1 MKIFCDLVTGVAL
14 RDGVEIQFRAYSWNQ
29 RGHIPVKFIH
39 PADSL
44 ETVHDCCRRQRIVRE
59 AESPGIIERPGSH
72 IQRSAGLIIEPFRDG
87 EYLPEHLIGN
97 HRHAGVEAAQLRSFV
112 VTGQGG
118 VNQRQD
124 GIHRLSYLAY
134 AGLDAAVVEFH

>member
-1 MKIFCDLVTGVAL
+1 M
-14 RDGVEIQFRAYSWNQ
+14 
-29 RGHIPVKFIH
+29 
-39 PADSL
+39 
-44 ETVHDCCRRQRIVRE
+44 
-59 AESPGIIERPGSH
+59 
-72 IQRSAGLIIEPFRDG
+72 
-87 EYLPEHLIGN
+87 EYLAGTADVAVIGAG
-97 HRHAGVEAAQLRSFV
+97 HAGVEAAQLRSFV